1 MFDPVLLRSFLAVAE
16 TGGFTAAARRLG
28 LQQSTVSQHVQR
40 LERAADRQLFLR
52 DTHSV
57 ELTGEGETMLGF
69 ARSILDAHERAA
81 AYFAGPRVSGR
92 LRFGVSEDFAVTE
105 LPQVLRTF
113 RHSHPQVD
121 LQLTVGLTGVLH
133 EQLAEGTLDLV
144 LGKRVAGASGG
155 GRTLWSN
162 RTVWRDRLVWA
173 AGEDFRLDPDRN
185 PDADGNAGNPDE
197 DRELPLP
204 LIVYPPPSVTRARA
218 LAALDRAA
226 RPWRITCTASGL
238 SGMIAA
244 ARAGIGVVAHSLSL
258 IPPGLRPLPAD
269 AGLPDLGSTDFVL
282 TGGRGADSEPARALI
297 DAVLANGARLSR
309 RALA

>member
-16 TGGFTAAARRLG
+16 TGGFTAAGRRLG

-69 ARSILDAHERAA
+69 ARSILDAHERAT

-121 LQLTVGLTGVLH
+121 LQLTVGLTGVLN

-144 LGKRVAGASGG
+144 LGKRVAGGTGG

-173 AGEDFRLDPDRN
+173 AGEDFRMEPDGGG
-185 PDADGNAGNPDE
+185 A
-197 DRELPLP
+197 LP

-282 TGGRGADSEPARALI
+282 TGGRGADSEPARALV

>member
-16 TGGFTAAARRLG
+16 TGGFTAAGRRLG

-69 ARSILDAHERAA
+69 ARSILDAHERAT

-121 LQLTVGLTGVLH
+121 LQLTVGLTGVLN

-144 LGKRVAGASGG
+144 LGKRVAGGTGG

-173 AGEDFRLDPDRN
+173 AGEDFRADPDEGG
-185 PDADGNAGNPDE
+185 A
-197 DRELPLP
+197 LP

-282 TGGRGADSEPARALI
+282 TGGRGADSEPARALV